1 MSALAN
7 TRVNQNKT
15 NEQADNSVEDDMVE
29 MSTTAISVI
38 ARIDYIQRFSKQMTV
53 VVDKNAAVYSKVA
66 RQYLANIS
74 QESSSQEMNVAFV
87 SASSKINDI
96 QMRCRLIEQ
105 LFANTLFDPEQS
117 LAVSILRLAKQN
129 NGIITVIVE
138 HAQALSLQIKYELC
152 QLADTAKKTKQNINV
167 VIFGLEQ
174 AAIEIGQNKTI
185 FDKKTSIIDACSGQ
199 VIALEHARF
208 KSKSAVF
215 SNDVGLKIGLASL
228 VGLLILAVFW
238 YLFSEHESVNFA
250 TLPVKTSVNETPIAI
265 NKNPIPIITP
275 KKLNTLATQNELAS
289 VSDVHLA
296 LLAQESGQN
305 LLLEEAESG
314 DILQALMLNRSTKND
329 NELTGPPEKPV
340 LISSNAQVAT
350 KQIKSNDEKQ
360 EQLDNL
366 TVLPDNLDEQYYLNS
381 NKGYVVQIT
390 GFSDLSRLET
400 FIKTN
405 KDQEYFSY
413 QKNLNTQKFFVLT
426 SKIFSD
432 KAQAREAMNKLPQP
446 IRDLGSFIKSVSTIK
461 REINTAGQ

>member
-7 TRVNQNKT
+7 TRVNQNKI
-15 NEQADNSVEDDMVE
+15 NEQADNGVEDDMVE

-74 QESSSQEMNVAFV
+74 QESGSQEMNVAFV

-152 QLADTAKKTKQNINV
+152 QLADTAKKTKKNINV

-208 KSKSAVF
+208 KNKSAVF
-215 SNDVGLKIGLASL
+215 NNDIGLKIGLASL
-228 VGLLILAVFW
+228 VSLLILAVFW

-250 TLPVKTSVNETPIAI
+250 TLPVKKSVNE
-265 NKNPIPIITP
+265 NPIPIIES
-275 KKLNTLATQNELAS
+275 KKVGTLATQNELAS

-305 LLLEEAESG
+305 FLLEAAESD
-314 DILQALMLNRSTKND
+314 DILQALMLNHSTKNN
-329 NELTGPPEKPV
+329 NEIVGNPEKPV
-340 LISSNAQVAT
+340 LISSNVQVVT
-350 KQIKSNDEKQ
+350 KQTKSNDEKQ

-366 TVLPDNLDEQYYLNS
+366 TVFPDNLDEQYYLNS
-381 NKGYVVQIT
+381 EKGYVVQIT

-400 FIKTN
+400 FIKIN

-432 KAQAREAMNKLPQP
+432 KAQAREAMNKLPQS
-446 IRDLGSFIKSVSTIK
+446 IRDLGSFLKSTSTIK
-461 REINTAGQ
+461 REINTASQ